1 MEDQVKHEPLY
12 QVWAIETKTGNLVP
26 FPFFPRV
33 MKDVADEYV
42 STVKSMIVAGHE
54 KRYTEPQ
61 ALIHLAS

>member
-1 MEDQVKHEPLY
+1 MEDQVKREPLY
-12 QVWAIETKTGNLVP
+12 QVWVIENKTGALIP

-42 STVKSMIVAGHE
+42 GVIKSMISTGKE

-61 ALIHLAS
+61 ALVHMAS